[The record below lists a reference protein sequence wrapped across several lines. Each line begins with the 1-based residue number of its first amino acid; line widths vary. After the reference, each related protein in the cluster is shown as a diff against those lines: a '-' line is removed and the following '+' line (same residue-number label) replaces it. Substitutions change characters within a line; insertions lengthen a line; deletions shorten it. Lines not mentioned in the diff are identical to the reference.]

1 MCYIAAEMKPL
12 HRKFFRSNIKANFV
26 ERLIEGYAAMW
37 TPDRV
42 RDRIRNGAFAKT
54 VSERGPKADPETGKI
69 RSRIKLGFNH
79 GEIVGIPIHLHEDDT
94 GLFYRGRVSKTRTGD
109 EVLERVDDGSLDVS
123 SFAYDIVKAAS
134 ITEPDA
140 DTELIELKVDE
151 LGPVDFA
158 ANEDTFML
166 GAKAYK
172 LYNGRDLT
180 PALDIVADLKSGK
193 HVKAILDDVQKLTA
207 ALAGL
212 TQLLGAAG
220 KEEEEDELESAEDGD
235 DTDEEAKSVL
245 YLPTTPP
252 VRAKA
257 SKTPAAL
264 EIQAILEE
272 LEPTESR
279 VQPQA
284 RLSQI
289 LELKQMLEGVI

>member
-1 MCYIAAEMKPL
+1 MKPL

-26 ERLIEGYAAMW
+26 ERIIEGYAAMW

-42 RDRIRNGAFAKT
+42 RDRIRKGAFAKT
-54 VSERGPKADPETGKI
+54 VSERGPKPDPDTGKI

-79 GEIVGIPIHLHEDDT
+79 GEIVGIPIYLHEDDI

-134 ITEPDA
+134 ISEPDA

-180 PALDIVADLKSGK
+180 PALDIVEDLRSGK
-193 HVKAILDDVQKLTA
+193 YVKTILDDVQKLTA

-220 KEEEEDELESAEDGD
+220 KEEEDEEPAEEVDADED
-235 DTDEEAKSVL
+235 DTDEEDEAKSL
-245 YLPTTPP
+245 YLPTTLP
-252 VRAKA
+252 VRAK
-257 SKTPAAL
+257 SSQTPAAL

-272 LEPTESR
+272 LEPAQSR
-279 VQPQA
+279 VSSQA

-289 LELKQMLEGVI
+289 LELKNMLEGVI

>member
-1 MCYIAAEMKPL
+1 MKPL

-26 ERLIEGYAAMW
+26 ERIIEGYAAMW

-42 RDRIRNGAFAKT
+42 RDRIRKGAFAKT
-54 VSERGPKADPETGKI
+54 VSERGPKPDPKTGKV

-123 SFAYDIVKAAS
+123 SFAYDIVKATDIS
-134 ITEPDA
+134 EPDA
-140 DTELIELKVDE
+140 DTELIELRVEE

-180 PALDIVADLKSGK
+180 PALDIVEDLRSGK
-193 HVKAILDDVQKLTA
+193 YVKTILDDVQKLTA

-220 KEEEEDELESAEDGD
+220 KEEEDEEPDEEEAAEHGD
-235 DTDEEAKSVL
+235 ETDEEDEAKSI

-252 VRAKA
+252 VRAK
-257 SKTPAAL
+257 SSQTPAAL

-272 LEPTESR
+272 LEPAQSQ
-279 VQPQA
+279 VSSQA

>member
-1 MCYIAAEMKPL
+1 MKPL
-12 HRKFFRSNIKANFV
+12 HRKFFRSNIKANFA
-26 ERLIEGYAAMW
+26 ERIIEGYAAMW

-42 RDRIRNGAFAKT
+42 RDRIRQGAFAKT
-54 VSERGPKADPETGKI
+54 RAERGPKPDPQSGKI

-79 GEIVGIPIHLHEDDT
+79 GEIIGIPIYLDEDEK

-123 SFAYDIVKAAS
+123 SFAYEIVKS
-134 ITEPDA
+134 SPLQEPDA

-180 PALDIVADLKSGK
+180 PALDIVEDLRSGK
-193 HVKAILDDVQKLTA
+193 YVKTILDDVQKLTA

-220 KEEEEDELESAEDGD
+220 KEDEEDELEPDEEAGAEDGD
-235 DTDEEAKSVL
+235 DTEEAKSIL

-257 SKTPAAL
+257 SQTPAAL

-272 LEPTESR
+272 LDSN
-279 VQPQA
+279 PQA
-284 RLSQI
+284 RLNEI
-289 LELKQMLEGVI
+289 LELKNMLEGVI

>member
-1 MCYIAAEMKPL
+1 MKPL

-26 ERLIEGYAAMW
+26 ERIIEGYAAMW

-42 RDRIRNGAFAKT
+42 RDRIRQGAFAKT
-54 VSERGPKADPETGKI
+54 VAERGPRPDPETGKI

-123 SFAYDIVKAAS
+123 SFAYEIIKS
-134 ITEPDA
+134 SPLQEPDA
-140 DTELIELKVDE
+140 DTELIELRVDE

-158 ANEDTFML
+158 CNEDTFML

-180 PALDIVADLKSGK
+180 PALDIVEDLRSGK

-220 KEEEEDELESAEDGD
+220 KEDDEEESDDEMSADDGE
-235 DTDEEAKSVL
+235 DTDDEDDAKSI
-245 YLPTTPP
+245 PTTPP
-252 VRAKA
+252 VRAKT
-257 SKTPAAL
+257 SQTPAAR

-272 LEPTESR
+272 LEPAKSLVR
-279 VQPQA
+279 PQA
-284 RLSQI
+284 RMSQI
-289 LELKQMLEGVI
+289 LELKQMLEGVA